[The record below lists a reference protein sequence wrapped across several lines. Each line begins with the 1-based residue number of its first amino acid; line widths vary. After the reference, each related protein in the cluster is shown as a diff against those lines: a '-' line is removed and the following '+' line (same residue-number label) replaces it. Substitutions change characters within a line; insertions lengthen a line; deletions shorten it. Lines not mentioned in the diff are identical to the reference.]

1 MIAADPWHQPSAVLC
16 FSKPDGQRLPDTP
29 KRPPS
34 LEYLS
39 APLPLPLPRP
49 PQKLHRISLGGL
61 AGSPARCVPRSALCI
76 RPPCRDVTLPPTKPN
91 SPPCLLHP
99 PFLSSPRAHSV
110 AAARPPNT
118 QHVAL
123 LALQPGQ
130 HHPAIPA
137 LPGPLRRRLV
147 RGRDT
152 RCVSRAT
159 QLREW
164 RCGNGAVQS
173 LLPDSEARGEPGAG
187 SGGRVVGQSRQE
199 AGHSAARPPGSLELE
214 PEPEA
219 GEMAAGAAPERVS
232 QRLCAVPG
240 RELRVR
246 RDRFVSPRPVRQ
258 TLSRTN

>member
-39 APLPLPLPRP
+39 APLPLPFPGPRRSFTGYHSSSWRA
-49 PQKLHRISLGGL
+49 HR
-61 AGSPARCVPRSALCI
+61 RVPRSALCI

-152 RCVSRAT
+152 RRVSRAT
-159 QLREW
+159 RLREW

-173 LLPDSEARGEPGAG
+173 LLPDPEARGEPGAG

-199 AGHSAARPPGSLELE
+199 AGHSAGRPPGSLELE
-214 PEPEA
+214 LEPEA